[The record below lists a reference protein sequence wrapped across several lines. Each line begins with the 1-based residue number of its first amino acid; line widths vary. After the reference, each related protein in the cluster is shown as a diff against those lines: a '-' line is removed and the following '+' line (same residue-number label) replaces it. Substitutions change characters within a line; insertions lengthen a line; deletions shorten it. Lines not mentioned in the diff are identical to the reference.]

1 MSEESHRP
9 ELPPPAQLEEAAEH
23 RLEEE
28 KKVDWVRPV
37 AEGIRTVLIVVGL
50 AYVLRLAVF
59 QPYIVEG
66 ASMAPYFSTHDYL
79 IVDKLSYN
87 FGTPDRGD
95 IIVFRYP
102 NDPRTNYVKRIIGL
116 PGEQV
121 VIENGRVRIINAQNP
136 AGFELEE
143 SFYLDETVKTTLPAA
158 SRSEFTVTPDHYF
171 VMGDNRAASSD
182 SREWGLLPRE
192 NVVGR
197 VAVKAY
203 PLSQATLVRH
213 ADYEAGN

>member
-9 ELPPPAQLEEAAEH
+9 ELPNPAQLAEATE
-23 RLEEE
+23 RRQEQE
-28 KKVDWVRPV
+28 KQVDWIRPV

-66 ASMAPYFSTHDYL
+66 ASMAPYFATHDYL
-79 IVDKLSYN
+79 IVDKLSYH
-87 FGTPDRGD
+87 FTQPDRGD

-121 VIENGRVRIINAQNP
+121 IIENGKVRIINAANP
-136 AGFELEE
+136 AGFELDE
-143 SFYLDETVKTTLPAA
+143 SFYLTDNIKTTLPAA
-158 SRSEFTVTPDHYF
+158 SRSEFTVTPDHFF
-171 VMGDNRAASSD
+171 VMGDNRPASSD

-203 PLSQATLVRH
+203 PLSQATIVRH
-213 ADYEAGN
+213 ADY